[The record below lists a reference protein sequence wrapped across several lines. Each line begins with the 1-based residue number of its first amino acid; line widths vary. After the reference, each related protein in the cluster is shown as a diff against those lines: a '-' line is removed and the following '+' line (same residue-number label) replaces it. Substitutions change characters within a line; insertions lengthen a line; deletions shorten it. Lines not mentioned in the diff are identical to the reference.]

1 MALGTFCIF
10 GGLMYYW
17 NTNGDLL
24 DGATLED
31 PVEGIPAPGGPVADE
46 ESSEPKK
53 LSASQKIRLQVEEDK
68 RRERESE
75 RSSSSSSDDSGEETF
90 VGISEKTYA
99 NDSEKRVD
107 LEKELKFLR
116 ENEKSLKK
124 FLRERDDGGV
134 VCTRIKSKLKEI
146 KSDKAS
152 IKKEIK
158 KIDAKEGVSKSSGGF
173 FVFKK
178 S

>member
-1 MALGTFCIF
+1 
-10 GGLMYYW
+10 MYYW

-31 PVEGIPAPGGPVADE
+31 PVKGIPAPGGPVADE
-46 ESSEPKK
+46 ESKEPKK
-53 LSASQKIRLQVEEDK
+53 MSASQKIRLQVEEDK
-68 RRERESE
+68 RRERE
-75 RSSSSSSDDSGEETF
+75 RSSSSSSSTTSSDDSEEEASMS
-90 VGISEKTYA
+90 IPEKTYA

-116 ENEKSLKK
+116 ENEKYLKN

>member
-1 MALGTFCIF
+1 
-10 GGLMYYW
+10 MYYW

-31 PVEGIPAPGGPVADE
+31 PVEGIPAPGGPVVDE

-152 IKKEIK
+152 IKKELKQMDI
-158 KIDAKEGVSKSSGGF
+158 KEGVSPSSGGF